1 VTGVKTGQGGVQGG
15 GVGGSKAGR
24 GRGPSTGPEER
35 TKVDLQKNTVS
46 GRPRGGVTVGE
57 MLDDG
62 DMVAG
67 EASAKYVEAVQS
79 SQQKASDA
87 IRKQEIPSDYQ
98 GLIRDYFESLRK
110 AGK

>member
-1 VTGVKTGQGGVQGG
+1 
-15 GVGGSKAGR
+15 
-24 GRGPSTGPEER
+24 
-35 TKVDLQKNTVS
+35 
-46 GRPRGGVTVGE
+46 
-57 MLDDG
+57 
-62 DMVAG
+62 
-67 EASAKYVEAVQS
+67 VQS